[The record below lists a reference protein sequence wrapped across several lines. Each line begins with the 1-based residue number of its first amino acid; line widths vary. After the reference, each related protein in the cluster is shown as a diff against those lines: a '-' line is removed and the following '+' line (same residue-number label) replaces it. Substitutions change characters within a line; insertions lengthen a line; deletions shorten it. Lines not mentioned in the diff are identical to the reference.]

1 MNLGGLSAISGARM
15 QVKDWQ
21 PDDKLVKLDPI
32 LKKIKAEGTKALTE
46 GEMNTLNAAST
57 YLKGLKKVA

>member
-1 MNLGGLSAISGARM
+1 M
-15 QVKDWQ
+15 QAKDWQ
-21 PDDKLVKLDPI
+21 PDDKLAKLDPI
-32 LKKIKAEGTKALTE
+32 LKKIRAEGTKALTE